1 MSETLAHL
9 LDRLGRAV
17 HNLQYAGG
25 LNPAQWEAL
34 RFLSRANR
42 YSRKPSALADY
53 LGTTKGTVSQTVK
66 ALEEKGLIRRKVEAK
81 DRRIVRLELSEE
93 GEAMLANDPLLALSE
108 AAASAPDEVATATR
122 ILSGYV
128 RSLQGQCGMKSFGV
142 CSHCG
147 HFNTEVCDEGVA
159 PRCGLTGEPLSD
171 TEVKKICGSCD
182 DKSDGSQPPV

>member
-1 MSETLAHL
+1 MPETLAHL

-66 ALEEKGLIRRKVEAK
+66 ALEEKGLIERAVEEK
-81 DRRIVRLELSEE
+81 DRRIVRLELTED
-93 GEAMLANDPLLALSE
+93 GHAILGNDPLLALST
-108 AAASAPDEVATATR
+108 AAAAAPEEVSTATR

-142 CSHCG
+142 CTHCG
-147 HFNTEVCDEGVA
+147 HFSSDVCDDGIA
-159 PRCGLTGEPLSD
+159 PRCGLTGEPLSE
-171 TEVKKICGSCD
+171 TEIRKICGSCD
-182 DKSDGSQPPV
+182 DRSDGA

>member
-17 HNLQYAGG
+17 HNLQYADG

-66 ALEEKGLIRRKVEAK
+66 ALEEKGFVERTVEAK
-81 DRRIVRLELSEE
+81 DRRIVRLDLTQD
-93 GEAMLANDPLLALSE
+93 GLAMLANDPLLALSVAT
-108 AAASAPDEVATATR
+108 AAAPEEVSTATR

-142 CSHCG
+142 CTQCG
-147 HFNTEVCDEGVA
+147 HFSSEICDDGVV
-159 PRCGLTGEPLSD
+159 PHCGLTGEPLSE
-171 TEVKKICGSCD
+171 TEIKKICGSCD
-182 DKSDGSQPPV
+182 DQSDGSQPPF

>member
-1 MSETLAHL
+1 MTETLAHL

-17 HNLQYAGG
+17 HNLQFAGG

-53 LGTTKGTVSQTVK
+53 LGTTKGTISQTVK
-66 ALEEKGLIRRKVEAK
+66 ALEEKGLIVRQVEAK
-81 DRRIVRLELSEE
+81 DRRIVRLELSEAGRE
-93 GEAMLANDPLLALSE
+93 MLASDPLVALSE
-108 AAASAPDEVATATR
+108 AASGAPEEVAAATR
-122 ILSGYV
+122 ILSSYV

-142 CSHCG
+142 CKQCG
-147 HFNTEVCDEGVA
+147 HFSSDVCDDDVT

-182 DKSDGSQPPV
+182 DQSDGSHPSS